1 MARILVI
8 DEDAPLRT
16 NVRRLLALEGYEV
29 NEANGGLQGVELALA
44 VRPDLVLC
52 DLVMPDIDG
61 IEVIRRLR
69 ADARTAAVPVV
80 VVSGSK
86 SVLGT
91 DADVIPGVQGYVT
104 KPFEIDHLLEVVS
117 RVLAAAR
124 ES

>member
-8 DEDAPLRT
+8 DEDALLRT
-16 NVRRLLALEGYEV
+16 SLRRLLALEGYEV
-29 NEANGGLQGVELALA
+29 SEANGGLLGVELALA

-69 ADARTAAVPVV
+69 SDARTAALPVV

-86 SVLGT
+86 SVLGRGG
-91 DADVIPGVQGYVT
+91 DAIPGAQGYVT
-104 KPFEIDHLLEVVS
+104 KPFEIEHLLDVVS

-124 ES
+124 KN